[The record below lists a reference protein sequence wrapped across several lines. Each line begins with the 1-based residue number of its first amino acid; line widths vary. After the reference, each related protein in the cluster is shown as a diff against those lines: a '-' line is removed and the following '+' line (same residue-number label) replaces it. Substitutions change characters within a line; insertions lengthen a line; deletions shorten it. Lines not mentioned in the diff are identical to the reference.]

1 MKPWEP
7 LSQPNSTCRATPQA
21 IRSTFTFDLLQKKN
35 AMAAESDSRH
45 KVTVRCLGCR
55 LPQVLRASEFICF
68 AKEILPSAACDPR
81 LRPLGDQQKRR
92 LRLFSARCIIEPR
105 VCDG

>member
-55 LPQVLRASEFICF
+55 LPHVLRASIVYLF
-68 AKEILPSAACDPR
+68 R
-81 LRPLGDQQKRR
+81 KRN
-92 LRLFSARCIIEPR
+92 LAQCGL
-105 VCDG
+105 